1 MSEPVRAASHFF
13 TNHQLSGE
21 KVMFKT
27 RFGLLLLVLLVLMG
41 VMGSVSAQDEV
52 NFQSTQFNVV
62 EEAEKARAIL
72 ADFPGAN
79 YIGTEEG
86 PLIDLLIAE
95 GESGT
100 GNTDVVGALHG
111 TFPSLIQRD
120 LMFDLSELTERLDAE
135 YNIADAFVTLGKMGT
150 TDYQYY
156 VPWMQATYVM
166 AANEVALEYLPE
178 GADLNA
184 LTWDQLAQWGANMAE
199 ATGENK
205 LGFPVSGLFNR
216 FLQGYIYPSYTGGMV
231 TEFRSEAAVSMFEFL
246 RDVLWPVVNA
256 ESITYEFM
264 NEPLLSGEVWVAFDH
279 TARLTPAFAAMVNGE
294 TDMTF
299 VAFPAPA
306 GPAGRGF
313 MPVVA
318 GLGIP
323 FSAPDPDAAEAL
335 IEFMLSPETQSAVL
349 RDLGFYP
356 VVDGVDTSALP
367 GHVQILAGAVN
378 AQANS
383 ADALPALLPVGLGD
397 RGGEINEIFRAAF
410 SRIVIDGEDIATVL
424 ESEGERLNTLLS
436 ETGAACWAPDPPSEG
451 ACVVN

>member
-1 MSEPVRAASHFF
+1 MKTKFRLMILMLIAS
-13 TNHQLSGE
+13 L
-21 KVMFKT
+21 
-27 RFGLLLLVLLVLMG
+27 G
-41 VMGSVSAQDEV
+41 VFAFARAQDTV
-52 NFQSTQFNVV
+52 TFQSTQFNIV
-62 EEAEKARAIL
+62 EEAEKIRQIL
-72 ADFPGAN
+72 NDFDGAN
-79 YIGTEEG
+79 FIGIEEG

-95 GESGT
+95 DESGA
-100 GNTDVVGALHG
+100 GSTDVIGALHG
-111 TFPSLIQRD
+111 TFPSLIRRD
-120 LMFDLSELTERLDAE
+120 LLFDLTDLTTRLDEE
-135 YNIADAFVTLGKMGT
+135 YDIADAFIELGKMGT

-166 AANEVALEYLPE
+166 AANEEALQYLPE

-184 LTWDQLAQWGANMAE
+184 LTWEQLAEWGKNIAD

-205 LGFPVSGLFNR
+205 LGFPVDGLFHR
-216 FLQGYIYPSYTGGMV
+216 FLEGYIYPSFTGGMV
-231 TEFRSEAAVSMFEFL
+231 TEFRSDAAVSMFEFL
-246 RDVLWPVVNA
+246 RDELWPVVNA
-256 ESITYEFM
+256 ESITYGFM

-279 TARLTPAFAAMVNGE
+279 TARLSPAFEAMANGD
-294 TDMTF
+294 TDLTF

-323 FSAPDPDAAEAL
+323 FSAPNPDGAEAL
-335 IEFMLSPETQSAVL
+335 IEFMLKPETQAAVL
-349 RDLGFYP
+349 GNLGFFP
-356 VVDGVDTSALP
+356 IVSGVDTADLP
-367 GHVQILAGAVN
+367 EHVSILAGAVN

-383 ADALPALLPVGLGD
+383 MDAMPALLPVGLGD

-410 SRIVIDGEDIATVL
+410 NRIVINGEAIEDVL
-424 ESEGERLNTLLS
+424 QGEGERLNTLMS